1 MMTTDNSRQ
10 RLIDA
15 VLEQIKSDIQNG
27 DLTTVEELIRELPT
41 DTLINFLPEN

>member
-1 MMTTDNSRQ
+1 MTTDNYPQ

-15 VLEQIKSDIQNG
+15 VLEQIKADVLHG
-27 DLTTVEELIRELPT
+27 DMTSIEELIGELPT